1 MYVFK
6 KSALIIFVN
15 QQKIMSVDLFPGTKY
30 EIQSNKDAC
39 ENTY

>member
-15 QQKIMSVDLFPGTKY
+15 QQKIMSVDHFLSTKY
-30 EIQSNKDAC
+30 KIQSNKDAC
-39 ENTY
+39 EKTY